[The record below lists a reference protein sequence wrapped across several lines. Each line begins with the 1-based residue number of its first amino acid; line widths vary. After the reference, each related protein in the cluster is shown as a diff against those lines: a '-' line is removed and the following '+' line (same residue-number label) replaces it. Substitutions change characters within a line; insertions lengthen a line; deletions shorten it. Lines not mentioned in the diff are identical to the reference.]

1 MSKNKQSQV
10 FDYIIVG
17 GGSAGCVLANRLSA
31 DGQYTVC
38 LLEAGQRDWN
48 PLIRMPSG
56 LIPLMRGWHNWKFW
70 SEPQRHMGGRRFYQ
84 PRGKTLGGSSSINA
98 QVYIRGHASD
108 YDRWAS
114 LGCSGWS
121 YEEVLPYFR
130 QSENYEPVSEP
141 RDQRFHGKGGP
152 LNIAERHSFNPLSR
166 AFLDAAQQAGLPH
179 TNDFNGAQQEGYGVL
194 RSYHRNGE
202 RCSNAAAYLRGAEQ
216 RPNLTIITGAHATG
230 VLLDNG
236 RAVGVRYRRRRR
248 DVEVRAAREVIL
260 SGGAFNSPQL
270 LLLSGVGPREELARH
285 GIPLRHELPGVG
297 QNLQDHLDLYLVT
310 KAKTRVGFSFHPT
323 SWPRALLGLFLYAF
337 FRRGYLTSNLVEAG
351 AFVRSLPEEPVPDL
365 QWQFGAVVN
374 AWHGLRL
381 GPVFRH
387 YGYSIVINDNR
398 PLSRGHV
405 GLHSA
410 DPLAPPLIDP
420 NYGAE
425 GREIERLVRGIKL
438 ARKVLAQPAFDP
450 HREVELAPGPLVQS
464 DEELRHWVRHNAE
477 SVYHPVGTCKMGLDA
492 LAVVD
497 PRLRVHG
504 LEGLRVVDA
513 SIMPS
518 LIGGNTNAAA
528 TMIGEKGAAMI
539 LEDALGSAASGEA
552 ALAA

>member
-1 MSKNKQSQV
+1 MSTAQR
-10 FDYIIVG
+10 FDYVIVG

-38 LLEAGQRDWN
+38 LLEAGPRDWN
-48 PLIRMPSG
+48 PFIRMPSG
-56 LIPLMRGWHNWKFW
+56 VIPLVRGWFCNWKYW
-70 SEPQRHMGGRRFYQ
+70 SEPQQHMGGRRFYQ

-98 QVYIRGHASD
+98 QVYVRGHASD
-108 YDRWAS
+108 FDRWVS

-121 YEEVLPYFR
+121 YEELLPYFR
-130 QSENYEPVSEP
+130 QSENYEPLAEP

-152 LNIAERHSFNPLSR
+152 LNIAERHNLNPLSQ

-179 TNDFNGAQQEGYGVL
+179 TSDFNGAQQEGYGVL
-194 RSYHRNGE
+194 RSYHRKGE
-202 RCSNAAAYLRGAEQ
+202 RYSNAAAYLRGAER
-216 RPNLTIITGAHATG
+216 RPNLTVITGAHATR
-230 VLLDNG
+230 VLLQDG
-236 RAVGVRYRRRRR
+236 RAAGVQYRRRGR
-248 DVEVRAAREVIL
+248 DCEVRAAREVIL
-260 SGGAFNSPQL
+260 SGGSFNSPQL
-270 LLLSGVGPREELARH
+270 LLLSGVGPREELSKH

-297 QNLQDHLDLYLVT
+297 QNLHDHLDLYLVT
-310 KAKTRVGFSFHPT
+310 RAKTRVGFSFHPS
-323 SWPRALLGLFLYAF
+323 SWPKALLGLLLYAF
-337 FRRGYLTSNLVEAG
+337 FRRGYLTSNLAETG
-351 AFVRSLPEEPVPDL
+351 AFLRSQPDEPLPDL
-365 QWQFGAVVN
+365 QWHFVPVVN
-374 AWHGLRL
+374 THHALRL

-387 YGYSIVINDNR
+387 YGYSITINENR

-425 GREIERLVRGIKL
+425 SREIERLVRGIKL
-438 ARKVLAQPAFDP
+438 ARKVLAQPAFDA
-450 HREVELAPGPLVQS
+450 HRDVEMAPGPAVQS
-464 DEELRHWVRHNAE
+464 DEELSQWVRQNAE
-477 SVYHPVGTCKMGLDA
+477 SIYHPVGTCKMGLDA

-504 LEGLRVVDA
+504 LQGLRVVDA
-513 SIMPS
+513 SVMPS
-518 LIGGNTNAAA
+518 LIGGNTNAAV

-539 LEDALGSAASGEA
+539 LEDALGGVGAAAET

>member
-1 MSKNKQSQV
+1 MTTKSY
-10 FDYIIVG
+10 DYVIVG

-38 LLEAGQRDWN
+38 LLEAGPRDWN
-48 PLIRMPSG
+48 PFIRMPSG
-56 LIPLMRGWHNWKFW
+56 LIPLMRGWFCNWKFW
-70 SEPQRHMGGRRFYQ
+70 SEPQPHMGGRRFYQ

-108 YDRWAS
+108 FDRWAS
-114 LGCSGWS
+114 LGCTGWG

-130 QSENYEPVSEP
+130 QSENYEPVCEP

-152 LNIAERHSFNPLSR
+152 LNIAERRHFNPLSR
-166 AFLDAAQQAGLPH
+166 AFLDAAEQAGLPR
-179 TNDFNGAQQEGYGVL
+179 TSDFNGAQQEGYGVL
-194 RSYHRNGE
+194 RSYHRKGE
-202 RCSNAAAYLRGAEQ
+202 RCSNAAAYLRGAER
-216 RPNLTIITGAHATG
+216 RPNLTVITGAHATR
-230 VLLDNG
+230 VLLEDG
-236 RAVGVRYRRRRR
+236 RAAGVSYRRGNR
-248 DVEVRAAREVIL
+248 DHEVRATREVVL

-270 LLLSGVGPREELARH
+270 LLLSGIGPRVELEKH
-285 GIPLRHELPGVG
+285 GIPLTHELPGVG
-297 QNLQDHLDLYLVT
+297 QNLQDHLDVYLVT
-310 KAKTRVGFSFHPT
+310 KAKSRVGFSFHPT
-323 SWPRALLGLFLYAF
+323 SWPKAILGLLLYAC

-365 QWQFGAVVN
+365 QWHFGAVVN
-374 AWHGLRL
+374 AHHGLRL

-387 YGYSIVINDNR
+387 YGYSVAINDNR

-425 GREIERLVRGIKL
+425 SREIERLVRGIKL
-438 ARKVLAQPAFDP
+438 ARKVLAQPAFDA
-450 HREVELAPGPLVQS
+450 HRDVEMAPGPAVQS
-464 DEELRHWVRHNAE
+464 DEELRQWVRQHAE
-477 SVYHPVGTCKMGLDA
+477 SIYHPVGTCKMGLDA

-497 PRLRVHG
+497 PRLRVYG
-504 LEGLRVVDA
+504 LQGLRVADA
-513 SIMPS
+513 SVMPS

-539 LEDALGSAASGEA
+539 LEDALGGAGAVA
-552 ALAA
+552 DTALAA

>member
-1 MSKNKQSQV
+1 MTTKSY
-10 FDYIIVG
+10 DYVIVG

-38 LLEAGQRDWN
+38 LLEAGPRDWN
-48 PLIRMPSG
+48 PFIRMPSG
-56 LIPLMRGWHNWKFW
+56 LIPLMRGWFCNWKFW
-70 SEPQRHMGGRRFYQ
+70 SEPQPHMGGRRFYQ

-108 YDRWAS
+108 FDRWAS
-114 LGCSGWS
+114 LGCTGWS

-130 QSENYEPVSEP
+130 QSENYEPVCEP

-152 LNIAERHSFNPLSR
+152 LNIAERRHFNPLSR

-179 TNDFNGAQQEGYGVL
+179 TSDFNGAQQEGYGVL

-216 RPNLTIITGAHATG
+216 RPNLTVITGAHATR
-230 VLLDNG
+230 VLLEDG
-236 RAVGVRYRRRRR
+236 RAVGVSYRHGKR
-248 DVEVRAAREVIL
+248 DHEVRATREVVL

-270 LLLSGVGPREELARH
+270 LLLSGIGPRGELEKH
-285 GIPLRHELPGVG
+285 GIPLKHELQGVG
-297 QNLQDHLDLYLVT
+297 QNLQDHLDVYLVT
-310 KAKTRVGFSFHPT
+310 KAKGRVGFSFHPT
-323 SWPRALLGLFLYAF
+323 SWPKAILGLLLYAC

-365 QWQFGAVVN
+365 QWHFGAVVN
-374 AWHGLRL
+374 AYHGLRL

-387 YGYSIVINDNR
+387 YGYSVAINDNR
-398 PLSRGHV
+398 PLSRGYV

-425 GREIERLVRGIKL
+425 SREIERLVRGIKL
-438 ARKVLAQPAFDP
+438 ARKVLAQPAFDA
-450 HREVELAPGPLVQS
+450 HRDVEMAPGPAVQS
-464 DEELRHWVRHNAE
+464 DEELRRWVRQHAE
-477 SVYHPVGTCKMGLDA
+477 SIYHPVGTCKMGLDA

-504 LEGLRVVDA
+504 LEGLRVADA
-513 SIMPS
+513 SVMPS
-518 LIGGNTNAAA
+518 FIGGNTNAAA

-539 LEDALGSAASGEA
+539 LEDALGRTGSVADT